1 MKRELTFFAARK
13 KEIDEAFE
21 IHQHLAG
28 FCKFEKLDL
37 KVLVKVIKQ
46 LTGQNAIVPR
56 YCFDASIRE
65 YPRGF
70 GDRLKTFMLGCGY
83 IHPITKNEYSVPQA
97 FLNYL
102 DIVFEL
108 DFMNDRR
115 AKSLPAIPES
125 DSEYDDQVA
134 IITDS
139 DSEFGPNGIHGIHGD
154 LEDSWGSSGEAGP
167 ANEDDF
173 GSANRI

>member
-1 MKRELTFFAARK
+1 MKELRFFASRK

-21 IHQHLAG
+21 IHEHLVG
-28 FCKFEKLDL
+28 FCKFEKMGL
-37 KVLVKVIKQ
+37 KVLIKVIKQ

-56 YCFDASIRE
+56 YCFDESIRE

-83 IHPITKNEYSVPQA
+83 IQPITSNDYMVPQVL
-97 FLNYL
+97 LNYL

-125 DSEYDDQVA
+125 DSEYDDQVGV
-134 IITDS
+134 ISDS
-139 DSEFGPNGIHGIHGD
+139 DSEFGPNGVHAIHGD
-154 LEDSWGSSGEAGP
+154 LECSWDSGGEAGP
-167 ANEDDF
+167 ANDEDVF
-173 GSANRI
+173 EAANRL